1 MLKKNINEI
10 YELWKQ
16 EKKQYIK
23 ISSFAS
29 YNLLLENH
37 IKPYFGKLYDVEQ
50 KDVQD
55 FIFKKLND
63 GLSQKTVR
71 DITVVLK
78 MILRFAYKNEFLSY
92 QELEYKFPTNTESK
106 KIEVLSIENQKKLMR
121 YIEDNFSFKNLG
133 ILIALCT
140 GIRIGEVCAL
150 KWNDIDINEGL
161 VRINKTV
168 QRIYIIEGNKRYSKI
183 IIDTPKT
190 RNSIREIPLTS
201 YLKRTL
207 KPLKKV
213 VNDNYYVLTN
223 SNKPTEP
230 RTYRNYYKRLLKRI
244 KIPQIGFHGL
254 RHSFATR
261 CIESKCD
268 YKTVSTLLGH
278 SNITTT
284 LNLYV
289 HPNFEQKKKALD
301 EMNKKLQ

>member
-10 YELWKQ
+10 CNLWKQ
-16 EKKQYIK
+16 EKKHYVK
-23 ISSFAS
+23 LSSFAS
-29 YNLLLENH
+29 YNILIENH

-50 KDVQD
+50 KDVQH
-55 FIFKKLND
+55 FIIKKLDD

-78 MILRFAYKNEFLSY
+78 MVLRFAYKNNFLSY
-92 QELEYKFPTNTESK
+92 RELEYKFPTNTENK

-121 YIEDNFSFKNLG
+121 YIENNFSFKNLG

-150 KWNDIDINEGL
+150 KWNDIDISEGL
-161 VRINKTV
+161 VRINKTA
-168 QRIYIIEGNKRYSKI
+168 QRIYIIDETKKYSKI

-190 RNSIREIPLTS
+190 RNSIREIPLTT
-201 YLKRTL
+201 YLKKILR
-207 KPLKKV
+207 PLKKV

-244 KIPQIGFHGL
+244 NISQIGFHGL

-301 EMNKKLQ
+301 KMSKRLQ